1 LFNLSFTCSTNTYEC
16 PLSSGN
22 GDGDNEPHKAGKD
35 KTDHR
40 LLALSTVLLSLASK
54 LLVHTL
60 ASAAVHFFLIIHQ
73 SFLSM
78 ELGLGLG

>member
-1 LFNLSFTCSTNTYEC
+1 MGTVIMNPTKLVRTRQTTDSLPC
-16 PLSSGN
+16 PLW
-22 GDGDNEPHKAGKD
+22 
-35 KTDHR
+35 
-40 LLALSTVLLSLASK
+40 LLSLASK